1 MWHVNM
7 SIEKIIKQDVYEI
20 ICLSVSAEE
29 IYHGV
34 VERVKHD
41 TLRQVGH
48 AIRINGDDFESMR
61 IENDG
66 D

>member
-7 SIEKIIKQDVYEI
+7 SLEKIIKQDVYEI
-20 ICLSVSAEE
+20 IGLSVSAEE
-29 IYHGV
+29 VYHGV
-34 VERVKHD
+34 VECVKHD
-41 TLRQVGH
+41 TMRQVGH
-48 AIRINGDDFESMR
+48 AIRMNGDAFESMR